1 MINNKNPQLQI
12 YKEVHKIHNE
22 GVELALHSWLPVN
35 ADAAIFYFHGLQS
48 HAGWLW
54 EVGAQFASKNIAFF
68 VLDRRGSG
76 ISGGTRNEI
85 ADAKTTLKDYSTT
98 ISYVRNLIGDE
109 IPLSLFGHCLGGSF
123 LAALMHHTL
132 FTTHFDS
139 AVFFSTWLGK
149 LHRTLSINERAKLM
163 NNDNKN
169 MWDAELKATD
179 FTDITQYTNFIEQD
193 DLAIRTISQNSR
205 KVLLDLE
212 SIYINGNS
220 YKFETLPLA
229 YISGKFDPIINLE
242 DAHNAFSEY
251 MSGIHTKISFPTNK
265 HYLFFTNTRNNTVN
279 WVSNFILSNQKRN
292 YIAKVA

>member
-1 MINNKNPQLQI
+1 MRNNKNPQLQI

-22 GVELALHSWLPVN
+22 DVELALHSWLPAN
-35 ADAAIFYFHGLQS
+35 PDAAIFYFHGLQS

-85 ADAKTTLKDYSTT
+85 ADAKTTLNDYSIT

-123 LAALMHHTL
+123 LAALMHYPS
-132 FTTHFDS
+132 FTTYYDS
-139 AVFFSTWLGK
+139 AIFCSTWLGK
-149 LHRTLSINERAKLM
+149 LHRTLPINERSKLM
-163 NNDNKN
+163 NNDNKT
-169 MWDAELKATD
+169 MWHAGLKATD
-179 FTDITQYTNFIEQD
+179 FTDITQYTNFIDQD
-193 DLAIRTISQNSR
+193 DLATRAISQNSR

-220 YKFETLPLA
+220 FKFETLPLA
-229 YISGKFDPIINLE
+229 YISGKFDPIINME
-242 DAHNAFSEY
+242 DAHNAFLDYISDT
-251 MSGIHTKISFPTNK
+251 HTKISFPTDK
-265 HYLFFTNTRNNTVN
+265 HYLFFTNARNNTVN

-292 YIAKVA
+292 FIAKVA